1 MTHLMVTYTYVNKM
15 GKITAYLAECKRVL
29 QLTKKPDKKEFWMIF
44 KVTGIGILLIGL
56 VGFIVSMIKHLVVG
70 AF

>member
-1 MTHLMVTYTYVNKM
+1 M
-15 GKITAYLAECKRVL
+15 GKITSYLAECKRVL
-29 QLTKKPDKKEFWMIF
+29 QLTKKPNKTEFWTIV

-56 VGFIVSMIKHLVVG
+56 IGFIVSMVKYLIVG

>member
-1 MTHLMVTYTYVNKM
+1 M

-29 QLTKKPDKKEFWMIF
+29 QLTKKPNKTEFWMIV
-44 KVTGIGILLIGL
+44 KVTGIGILVIGF
-56 VGFIVSMIKHLVVG
+56 VGFIVSMIKHFIVG